1 MNHRPART
9 DVPSM
14 YAEED
19 AFEEEFTRS
28 ADIRQ
33 SRASL
38 SRGSRYYTE
47 GFVQYSQPS
56 LNGTYP
62 PFTSVDLL
70 VLCLLRGRRSVLCCV
85 LFVACD
91 EGGFCFFDV
100 SMTHFMD

>member
-1 MNHRPART
+1 MNDCRPART

-38 SRGSRYYTE
+38 GRGSRYYTE

-56 LNGTYP
+56 LNGTYQLGRSSSVRVCLDLVCCHGR
-62 PFTSVDLL
+62 PFN
-70 VLCLLRGRRSVLCCV
+70 
-85 LFVACD
+85 
-91 EGGFCFFDV
+91 
-100 SMTHFMD
+100 

>member
-1 MNHRPART
+1 
-9 DVPSM
+9 M
-14 YAEED
+14 YAEDD
-19 AFEEEFTRS
+19 AFEEEQFTRS

-62 PFTSVDLL
+62 RSLFAQEWSGLPFCLCRL
-70 VLCLLRGRRSVLCCV
+70 FVLCWFSGVKEALEIYVLTEWIWIPTGW
-85 LFVACD
+85 LPI
-91 EGGFCFFDV
+91 
-100 SMTHFMD
+100 HFN